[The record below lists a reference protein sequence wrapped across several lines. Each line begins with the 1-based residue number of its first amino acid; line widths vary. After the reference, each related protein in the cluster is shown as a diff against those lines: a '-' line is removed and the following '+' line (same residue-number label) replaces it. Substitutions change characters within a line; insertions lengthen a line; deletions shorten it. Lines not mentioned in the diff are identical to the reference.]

1 VAVERALQAAIMFVM
16 EESKPLNQRAESET
30 KIQREV
36 KKSKLL
42 WMQN

>member
-1 VAVERALQAAIMFVM
+1 M
-16 EESKPLNQRAESET
+16 EESKPLNQRAESEI
-30 KIQREV
+30 KIEREV